1 MVRDLPALDEPLFP
15 QPGPSYPAVQSY
27 RVTWRAT
34 VPLRTYADPAKHFLI
49 HGYPAQVT
57 AEVAVAVPGLGFT
70 FQGRATATTV
80 AILGAEVNGY
90 YADRGDQP
98 PAASAFPDLPLSG
111 EGAGS

>member
-1 MVRDLPALDEPLFP
+1 M
-15 QPGPSYPAVQSY
+15 QSY

-34 VPLRTYADPAKHFLI
+34 GPLRTYADPTKHFLI
-49 HGYPAQVT
+49 HGYPAEVA
-57 AEVAVAVPGLGFT
+57 AEVAVAVPDLGFT
-70 FQGRATATTV
+70 FRGRATATTV

-98 PAASAFPDLPLSG
+98 PAPSAFPDLPLPG

>member
-1 MVRDLPALDEPLFP
+1 MRALPAIDEPLFP
-15 QPGPSYPAVQSY
+15 QPGPSYPALQSY

-34 VPLRTYADPAKHFLI
+34 GALRTYADPAKHFLI
-49 HGYPAQVT
+49 HGYPA
-57 AEVAVAVPGLGFT
+57 EVAVDVPDLGFA

-98 PAASAFPDLPLSG
+98 PAADAFPDLPLPG
-111 EGAGS
+111 EAGGQ